1 MYGYPKSKLYLES
14 NGYAPSAEKLFV
26 DIKDIIEQTFPRLDQ
41 DIIDDAVTDGTNEY
55 RAYLMTEASKSASD
69 QEAKEIFLRTVM
81 KSIRELI
88 RRKNNSLIAFMLAKY
103 RHNNAPLTVNQDLNQ
118 AFSSDLL
125 TLQLLPGQ
133 LQKMFEPILQ
143 ENRNKIIPQRLR
155 FPPPPEED
163 FDEQVIIPEVLIDMN
178 NPTRMDQFLS
188 LSDKLQRQI
197 IHIEDILTFY
207 VSSIYDANITID
219 LREKLLLHIFDEI
232 YNLSISTF
240 NSNQLERLI
249 INSVSHIIRNSYL
262 NGEQKRAFMEFFT
275 YTINN
280 QDNFTYCQTVKDSF
294 RLT

>member
-1 MYGYPKSKLYLES
+1 M
-14 NGYAPSAEKLFV
+14 SAENNYRRVTSDTLSV
-26 DIKDIIEQTFPRLDQ
+26 DIKDIIEQKFPRLDQ
-41 DIIDDAVTDGTNEY
+41 DIIDDAFSYGRHQYTGLPHLSSDEQAEQFFLNSVMERIHERINE
-55 RAYLMTEASKSASD
+55 R
-69 QEAKEIFLRTVM
+69 
-81 KSIRELI
+81 IRSEYDT
-88 RRKNNSLIAFMLAKY
+88 LIAFMLAHH
-103 RHNNAPLTVNQDLNQ
+103 RHNTQTPLTVNQALNPS
-118 AFSSDLL
+118 FSSDLL
-125 TLQLLPGQ
+125 TLPFPPGQ
-133 LQKMFEPILQ
+133 LQKMFEPILE

-219 LREKLLLHIFDEI
+219 LRENLLLHIFDEI
-232 YNLSISTF
+232 YNLSISTS